1 MLESRHIVLI
11 VVVGV
16 VVGLLLVSLSRVE
29 SRGCHIYRG
38 GAAGIS
44 VAKYLTKVEMLTCMN
59 SNW

>member
-1 MLESRHIVLI
+1 MLVVI
-11 VVVGV
+11 VVGT

-38 GAAGIS
+38 GAAGIP